1 MVRISLKDI
10 DIDIL
15 CPRIVTVM
23 CTPRMA
29 RFFDPWLMLYILED
43 IDIANYQLLIME
55 IFIVFYNTYIS
66 LIPSYYTLTIVLN
79 VSCCQI
85 AFSYA
90 ISFVSL
96 PLFLSSLSMP
106 LHYLS
111 IPFCLQWSFSKFYFT
126 YCLIFLSP

>member
-1 MVRISLKDI
+1 MVRISQKDI
-10 DIDIL
+10 DIDSL
-15 CPRIVTVM
+15 CPRIVTLM
-23 CTPRMA
+23 STPRMA

-55 IFIVFYNTYIS
+55 RFIAILYHPCFTNPFLLYF
-66 LIPSYYTLTIVLN
+66 TIVLN

-96 PLFLSSLSMP
+96 PLFLSSLSTP

-126 YCLIFLSP
+126 YCLIFLPP

>member
-29 RFFDPWLMLYILED
+29 RFFDPWLALYILED
-43 IDIANYQLLIME
+43 IDIENYQLLIME
-55 IFIVFYNTYIS
+55 RFIAILYHLCFTNPFLLYF
-66 LIPSYYTLTIVLN
+66 TIILN

-90 ISFVSL
+90 ISFVNL
-96 PLFLSSLSMP
+96 PLFLTSLSTP

-111 IPFCLQWSFSKFYFT
+111 IPFCLQWSFSKLYFT
-126 YCLIFLSP
+126 YCLIFLPS